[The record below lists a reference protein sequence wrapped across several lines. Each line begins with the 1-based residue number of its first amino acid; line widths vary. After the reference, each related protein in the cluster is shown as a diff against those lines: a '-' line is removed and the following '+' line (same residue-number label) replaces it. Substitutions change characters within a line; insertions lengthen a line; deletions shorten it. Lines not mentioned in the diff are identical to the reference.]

1 MTRDLREA
9 LDRARA
15 ALDDAARAAE
25 AEPPAA
31 GTATPA
37 AGPAPA
43 AGGARLLTPFN
54 VALRFLGVAEAAGG
68 ASNPAVLAML
78 KLDAPRVHDD
88 AVPWC
93 SAFVNWTAWVAG
105 YERSRSLRARS
116 WLRAGE
122 AVEDAA
128 DVRAGDVVVL
138 KRGRGPQPGPEVIA
152 APGHVGYV
160 FEAPSRGAGKVRVL
174 GGNQGDRVSVKA
186 FPTGRVLGVRRL
198 RPAA

>member
-1 MTRDLREA
+1 MNRDLRRA
-9 LDRARA
+9 IDRART
-15 ALDDAARAAE
+15 ALDDAARAA
-25 AEPPAA
+25 AA
-31 GTATPA
+31 APSG
-37 AGPAPA
+37 GGSAPA
-43 AGGARLLTPFN
+43 VEGAQLLTPFN
-54 VALRFLGVAEAAGG
+54 VARRFLGVKEVAGQ

-78 KLDAPRVHDD
+78 RLDAPRVHDD

-105 YERSRSLRARS
+105 FERTGSLRARS

-138 KRGRGPQPGPEVIA
+138 ARGRGKQPGPEVIA

-160 FEAPSRGAGKVRVL
+160 FEVLAGAGRVRVL

-186 FPTGRVLGVRRL
+186 FPAARVLGVRRL
-198 RPAA
+198 RPEA